1 MQNKKSYAES
11 EKEII
16 TIDKTLFA
24 EILRIKT
31 HKEVS
36 YSVCLT
42 QPELL
47 QQYINVFYISV
58 PAEIHDTKQQMIKDE
73 ILSLTSDT
81 ELCKRLWKA
90 RYNEAISVE

>member
-1 MQNKKSYAES
+1 MQNKKTYIES

-16 TIDKTLFA
+16 TIDQTLFA

-42 QPELL
+42 QSELL
-47 QQYINVFYISV
+47 QQYINIFYISV
-58 PAEIHDTKQQMIKDE
+58 PAEIHDTKQQIIENE
-73 ILSLTSDT
+73 IALLISDT
-81 ELCKRLWKA
+81 EFCKKLWKA
-90 RYNEAISVE
+90 RYNEAMSAK